1 MKEYRNQL
9 LEMPLEAMP
18 RERLAQYGAKNLAT
32 HELLAILL
40 RTGSKELNVIQLA
53 TVVLNTFDDLYSLK
67 MATVEELMKINGI
80 GRIKALELKAAIEL
94 GVRLSTSKQL
104 KLGKLN
110 SVSLAGEYIA
120 QELRDSYQ
128 EQLVALFLNTKNE
141 IIKQKVI
148 FRGGLNHSVAH
159 PREIFREAVR
169 SSAARI
175 IIGHNHPSG
184 NLEPSQAD
192 IDFTQRMV
200 ECGELMGIE
209 LLDHFIVAESRYLSL
224 KEEGLM

>member
-1 MKEYRNQL
+1 MKEYQNQL
-9 LEMPLEAMP
+9 LETPLEAMP
-18 RERLAQYGAKNLAT
+18 RERLEQYGAKNLAT

-53 TVVLNTFDDLYSLK
+53 TVILNTFDDLYSLK

-80 GRIKALELKAAIEL
+80 GRIKAIELKAAMEL
-94 GVRLSTSKQL
+94 GIRLSTSRQL

-110 SVSLAGEYIA
+110 SVQLAGEYIA
-120 QELRDSYQ
+120 LELKDSYQ
-128 EQLVALFLNTKNE
+128 EQLMALFLNTKNE
-141 IIKQKVI
+141 IIKQKII
-148 FRGGLNHSVAH
+148 FRGGLNHAVAH

-192 IDFTQRMV
+192 IEFTKRMV

-209 LLDHFIVAESRYLSL
+209 LLDHFIVAEARYLSL
-224 KEEGLM
+224 KEEGMM

>member
-1 MKEYRNQL
+1 MKEYQNQL
-9 LEMPLEAMP
+9 LEIPLEAMP
-18 RERLAQYGAKNLAT
+18 RERLEQYGAKNLAT

-80 GRIKALELKAAIEL
+80 GRIKAIELKAAMEL
-94 GVRLSTSKQL
+94 GIRLSTSRQL

-110 SVSLAGEYIA
+110 SVQLAGEYIA
-120 QELRDSYQ
+120 LELKDSYQ
-128 EQLVALFLNTKNE
+128 EQLMALFLNTKNE
-141 IIKQKVI
+141 IIKQKII
-148 FRGGLNHSVAH
+148 FRGGLNHAVAH

-192 IDFTQRMV
+192 IEFTKRMV

-209 LLDHFIVAESRYLSL
+209 LLDHFIVAEARYLSL
-224 KEEGLM
+224 KEEGMM